1 MSKKPPYIKLF
12 IKDFAFDI
20 QDMDNDEIALYI
32 KSFIKAYKTGEIP
45 EKNMEKTLFIE
56 LKNTIE
62 KYDGVC
68 KRNKENRT
76 KTTNYKNE
84 SSTTGQPLVN
94 HSVNILTNNQ
104 EHTNQ
109 NTPIV
114 PKGDLVISEKVKDPI
129 NQVCDIFYECY
140 GPGVNYYTKTQR
152 DAVQEMIN
160 LYTLDKVIDMALL
173 VCAPHPPEEF
183 FPFFSTPK
191 SLLARSDL
199 NLSAVSINGTVP
211 VIWYSNNLT
220 MASTY
225 AGLWTLAQGTS
236 WYIQTAVTNVLGS
249 VGQNQTYWTGADQ
262 NGNYINAASS
272 CGGNWTVNTT
282 GNVGLTGT
290 NDGGWMNY
298 STPPICGVVARPYL
312 CVCESFATPL
322 SVPNN
327 IGSDTPVVIGCVI
340 AAIVVVGMILFV
352 GTYVFPQ
359 YLNFGK
365 VLGTKSVKS

>member
-1 MSKKPPYIKLF
+1 MFYNKTMRLLIVLF
-12 IKDFAFDI
+12 ALVAFFAL
-20 QDMDNDEIALYI
+20 QTNATTVVRSVAMYA
-32 KSFIKAYKTGEIP
+32 
-45 EKNMEKTLFIE
+45 
-56 LKNTIE
+56 
-62 KYDGVC
+62 
-68 KRNKENRT
+68 
-76 KTTNYKNE
+76 TTNATLGTSVGSVTLSNAFCTTHKP
-84 SSTTGQPLVN
+84 SICTST
-94 HSVNILTNNQ
+94 
-104 EHTNQ
+104 
-109 NTPIV
+109 
-114 PKGDLVISEKVKDPI
+114 
-129 NQVCDIFYECY
+129 
-140 GPGVNYYTKTQR
+140 
-152 DAVQEMIN
+152 A
-160 LYTLDKVIDMALL
+160 A
-173 VCAPHPPEEF
+173 
-183 FPFFSTPK
+183 K

-225 AGLWTLAQGTS
+225 AGLWTLASGTS

-249 VGQNQTYWTGADQ
+249 VGQNQTYWTGADA

-290 NDGGWMNY
+290 NDGRWMNY

-365 VLGTKSVKS
+365 VLSVKGKT